1 MESNKIEQLL
11 KKYLN
16 AETTLQEEAT
26 LKDYF
31 TNGLVAPH
39 LKEYQLLFGY
49 FTENKSEKFTKTIQL
64 NSKKTNWKWLSLAA
78 SVVLLFSVYTGYE
91 YDISIK
97 KEEAKV
103 AYQDTQMAFQLLTK
117 NLNKG
122 NVAIGYLGEF
132 ETTTNKIFKQSKK

>member
-11 KKYLN
+11 EKYLN

-49 FTENKSEKFTKTIQL
+49 FTESKSEKFTKTIQL

-78 SVVLLFSVYTGYE
+78 SVALLFSMYTGYE
-91 YDISIK
+91 YDQSVK
-97 KEEAKV
+97 KEEAKI
-103 AYQDTQMAFQLLTK
+103 AYQNTQMAFELLTK
-117 NLNKG
+117 NFNKG
-122 NVAIGYLGEF
+122 TAAIGYLGEF
-132 ETTTNKIFKQSKK
+132 ETTTNKVFKQSKK

>member
-11 KKYLN
+11 EKYLN

-49 FTENKSEKFTKTIQL
+49 FAESKSEKFTKTIQL
-64 NSKKTNWKWLSLAA
+64 KTKKSNWKWLLLAA

-91 YDISIK
+91 YDQSVK
-97 KEEAKV
+97 KAEAKI
-103 AYQDTQMAFQLLTK
+103 AYQDTQKAFELLTK
-117 NLNKG
+117 NFNKG
-122 NVAIGYLGEF
+122 TAAIGYLGKF
-132 ETTTNKIFKQSKK
+132 ETTTNKVFKQSKK